1 MIKKNL
7 INIQLDLELSKFEE
21 QQESQSSPTGEKIF
35 ESTLQ
40 KLVIEPYGQNLLTTL
55 NEIFIELNFNDSLV
69 MLLKDNKKIMK
80 KRNVSASKKFEKSP

>member
-21 QQESQSSPTGEKIF
+21 QQETISSPANGDKIF

-40 KLVIEPYGQNLLTTL
+40 KLVIEPYG
-55 NEIFIELNFNDSLV
+55 
-69 MLLKDNKKIMK
+69 
-80 KRNVSASKKFEKSP
+80 